1 MIKCIIKSTYKII
14 CYNRM
19 ENSEGNDSEKK
30 KRNSWE
36 YAYDTQNFFVVHIK
50 DKFHHCYFANKI

>member
-1 MIKCIIKSTYKII
+1 MKCIIKSTYKII

-30 KRNSWE
+30 K
-36 YAYDTQNFFVVHIK
+36 
-50 DKFHHCYFANKI
+50 KFMRVCI